1 MTRLHWL
8 TTGLQGPLLAVGVVD
23 QMIRGRDPSQR
34 GAARRRA
41 VVRPLI
47 CSLMFGLAGILGIG
61 LGSPARA
68 ETPAAGAMAERRAD
82 ESEFAQAFRPVL
94 EVLSGQLASFELQAT
109 VQGPIEG
116 SVQALS
122 VRLAKWDDS
131 AFDLELTHAD
141 YAVAIHR
148 RPEAIFMALPKH
160 RVVYAGRGELQGV
173 DHLELVGLT
182 DRLISRGSVVST
194 YAAMISGADTTSLGA
209 ALRTLLELTTG
220 DQPGCWVGASG
231 TELRLQSAAEGGT
244 PAYVIQHGDWSATLR
259 VATPNLADSSPWAG
273 PQTGE
278 QLAQA
283 AWADWQH
290 ESLDRDELERT
301 LSRGVRRALEVLLP
315 SPALKNP
322 RQNVAKTEHG
332 ELRWVDG
339 QRLVLL
345 QGTPEQVGR
354 AHGQLLQTQSHACID
369 SVLHA
374 FGTVQTV
381 INGRWFR
388 SDLEAA
394 YERLRPHIP
403 VDHLT
408 ETRALADSLGLPQD
422 TMEVLNVFPELF
434 HCSGFAVFGDA
445 TVDGK
450 LYHGRV
456 LDYMTMIG
464 LQDAAT
470 TFVIA
475 IDGKIPFATVGYA
488 GFTGSVS
495 GMNLQRVSLGEMGG
509 RGEGQWDGVPM
520 ATLMRRALEECHT
533 LAEVVALWRDNPRT
547 CEYYYVF
554 ADGKD
559 RSAVGV
565 AATPEK
571 VEFVYPGDGHPLLGE
586 GIKDTVLLSA
596 GDRLATLRGR
606 VQQFYGRIDKS
617 RAQWLM
623 SRPVAMES
631 NLHNVLFV
639 PEDGLFQVANASHSG
654 PAADQP
660 YVEYDLNALVQ
671 ELRAATQPV
680 SSK

>member
-1 MTRLHWL
+1 
-8 TTGLQGPLLAVGVVD
+8 
-23 QMIRGRDPSQR
+23 
-34 GAARRRA
+34 
-41 VVRPLI
+41 
-47 CSLMFGLAGILGIG
+47 
-61 LGSPARA
+61 
-68 ETPAAGAMAERRAD
+68 
-82 ESEFAQAFRPVL
+82 
-94 EVLSGQLASFELQAT
+94 
-109 VQGPIEG
+109 
-116 SVQALS
+116 
-122 VRLAKWDDS
+122 
-131 AFDLELTHAD
+131 
-141 YAVAIHR
+141 
-148 RPEAIFMALPKH
+148 
-160 RVVYAGRGELQGV
+160 
-173 DHLELVGLT
+173 
-182 DRLISRGSVVST
+182 
-194 YAAMISGADTTSLGA
+194 
-209 ALRTLLELTTG
+209 
-220 DQPGCWVGASG
+220 
-231 TELRLQSAAEGGT
+231 
-244 PAYVIQHGDWSATLR
+244 
-259 VATPNLADSSPWAG
+259 
-273 PQTGE
+273 
-278 QLAQA
+278 
-283 AWADWQH
+283 
-290 ESLDRDELERT
+290 LDRDELERT

-315 SPALKNP
+315 SSALKNP
-322 RQNVAKTEHG
+322 RQTAAKTVHG

-345 QGTPEQVGR
+345 QGTPEQVGQ
-354 AHGQLLQTQSHACID
+354 AHGQLLQSQSHACID

-388 SDLEAA
+388 RDLEAA

-408 ETRALADSLGLPQD
+408 ETRALADSLGLPRD

-475 IDGKIPFATVGYA
+475 VDGKIPFATVGYA

-509 RGEGQWDGVPM
+509 RGEGLWDGVPM
-520 ATLMRRALEECHT
+520 ATLMRRALEECRT
-533 LAEVVALWRDNPRT
+533 LPEVIALWRDNPRT

-571 VEFVYPGDGHPLLGE
+571 IEFVYPGEGHPLLGD

-654 PAADQP
+654 PAAEQP
-660 YVEYDLNALVQ
+660 YVEYNLQALVQ
-671 ELRAATQPV
+671 EMQAAAQPI

>member
-1 MTRLHWL
+1 MTWL
-8 TTGLQGPLLAVGVVD
+8 LELRRIGGRKSWLVLCGWALGLALLCGDGGLLAE
-23 QMIRGRDPSQR
+23 
-34 GAARRRA
+34 
-41 VVRPLI
+41 
-47 CSLMFGLAGILGIG
+47 GI
-61 LGSPARA
+61 
-68 ETPAAGAMAERRAD
+68 ETPAR
-82 ESEFAQAFRPVL
+82 ESVDQRQATEPEFAQAFRPVL
-94 EVLSGQLASFELQAT
+94 EMLSGQLANFELQAQ
-109 VQGPIEG
+109 VQGPIDG
-116 SVQALS
+116 RVQDLS
-122 VRLAKWDDS
+122 VRLAKWGDS

-148 RPEAIFMALPKH
+148 RPEATFLALPKH
-160 RVVYAGRGELQGV
+160 RVVYGGRGALQGA
-173 DHLELVGLT
+173 DHLELVGIL

-194 YAAMISGADTTSLGA
+194 YAAMISGADASSLGT
-209 ALRTLLELTTG
+209 ALRTLLELT
-220 DQPGCWVGASG
+220 PGSQSGSWMGSAG
-231 TELRLQSAAEGGT
+231 TELRVKSTVAGDPT
-244 PAYVIQHGDWSATLR
+244 AYEIQHGDWSATIS
-259 VATPNLADSSPWAG
+259 VATPSQTD
-273 PQTGE
+273 PQSWVVPLSGE
-278 QLAQA
+278 QLATM
-283 AWADWQH
+283 AWSGWQQ

-322 RQNVAKTEHG
+322 RQTAAKTEHG
-332 ELRWVDG
+332 ELRWVEG

-388 SDLEAA
+388 RDLEAA

-520 ATLMRRALEECHT
+520 ATLMRRALEECRT
-533 LAEVVALWRDNPRT
+533 LPEVVALWRDNPRT

-565 AATPEK
+565 AATPAK
-571 VEFVYPGDGHPLLGE
+571 IEFVYPGEGHPLLGE

-654 PAADQP
+654 PAAEQP
-660 YVEYDLNALVQ
+660 YVEYNLQALVQ
-671 ELRAATQPV
+671 ELQAATQPV

>member
-1 MTRLHWL
+1 MSRLYWL
-8 TTGLQGPLLAVGVVD
+8 VLGVV
-23 QMIRGRDPSQR
+23 
-34 GAARRRA
+34 
-41 VVRPLI
+41 
-47 CSLMFGLAGILGIG
+47 GILGSG
-61 LGSPARA
+61 MPSLTWA
-68 ETPAAGAMAERRAD
+68 ETAVAETAALEPEALGPAAAARAD
-82 ESEFAQAFRPVL
+82 EPEFTQAFRPLL
-94 EVLSGQLASFELQAT
+94 EMLSGQLATFELQAT
-109 VQGPIEG
+109 ARGPIDGRTQE
-116 SVQALS
+116 LS
-122 VRLAKWDDS
+122 VRLAKWDRT

-160 RVVYAGRGELQGV
+160 RVVYAGRGELQGS
-173 DHLELVGLT
+173 DHLELDGLT
-182 DRLISRGSVVST
+182 DRLVSRGSVVST
-194 YAAMISGADTTSLGA
+194 YAAMLSEADAVGLSA
-209 ALRTLLELTTG
+209 AVRTLLELTTG
-220 DQPGCWVGASG
+220 EQPGSWIGGAG
-231 TELRLQSAAEGGT
+231 TELRFQPAADAGT
-244 PAYVIQHGDWSATLR
+244 PAYVIQHGDWSATVR
-259 VATPNLADSSPWAG
+259 VSVPNAAEPSSWPAAS
-273 PQTGE
+273 TGE
-278 QLAQA
+278 QLAA
-283 AWADWQH
+283 ATWADWQL

-315 SPALKNP
+315 SPALKHP
-322 RQNVAKTEHG
+322 RQTAAKTEHG

-388 SDLEAA
+388 RDLEDA

-571 VEFVYPGDGHPLLGE
+571 VEFVYPGEGHPLLGD

-623 SRPVAMES
+623 SRPVAMQS

-660 YVEYDLNALVQ
+660 YVEYNLNALVQ
-671 ELRAATQPV
+671 ELQVATQPV